1 MQQLLQEQEEALKR
15 RDLSALTNLVN
26 DGFDVNLLVIPKNT
40 DILLAAI
47 NKEHKTLFSSAL
59 NKGFKCKNNN
69 GFLYLH
75 HAIRTND
82 IFFVRNI
89 VDRYKLESL
98 NFNEYSSDKDNCL
111 HIAAGEINISN
122 EIMVYLTEQ
131 GIKWSE
137 QNNEGQTPLHILLNK
152 NEEITEELIELLRQE
167 KNIFY
172 IKDNALVSPLDIINS
187 FSFSSE
193 WCNDNIAL
201 IHFVEKEFK

>member
-47 NKEHKTLFSSAL
+47 NKEHKTLFTSTL
-59 NKGFKCKNNN
+59 DKGFKCKNNN

-82 IFFVRNI
+82 IFFVKGI
-89 VDRYKLESL
+89 VEKYKSESL
-98 NFNEYSSDKDNCL
+98 DFNEYSSSKDNCL
-111 HIAAGEINISN
+111 HIAAGELNIAI
-122 EIMVYLTEQ
+122 EILIYLSEQ
-131 GIKWSE
+131 GIKWNE
-137 QNNEGQTPLHILLNK
+137 QNNEGQTPLHILLRN
-152 NEEITEELIELLRQE
+152 NEEINEELISVLIKE

-172 IKDNALVSPLDIINS
+172 IKDNNAMSPLDIINL
-187 FSFSSE
+187 FSHSAEWFS
-193 WCNDNIAL
+193 DNIPL
-201 IHFVEKEFK
+201 LNFIEKEFK